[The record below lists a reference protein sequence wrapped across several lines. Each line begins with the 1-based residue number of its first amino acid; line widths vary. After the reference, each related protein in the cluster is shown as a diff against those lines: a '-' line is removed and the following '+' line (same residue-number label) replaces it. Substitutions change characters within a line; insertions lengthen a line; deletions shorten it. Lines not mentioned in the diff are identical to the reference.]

1 MDDASPKKR
10 KSLTPRQR
18 FKNLMDG
25 LAEDALNDPTPLTP
39 EEAAEAERVKK
50 ELLEKAEAS
59 NWQQSE
65 SNRKARPKK
74 SYLN

>member
-10 KSLTPRQR
+10 KLLTPRQR

-25 LAEDALNDPTPLTP
+25 LAEDALNDTTPLTP
-39 EEAAEAERVKK
+39 KELAEVERAKK
-50 ELLEKAEAS
+50 ELLEKAES
-59 NWQQSE
+59 SSWWQSE

-74 SYLN
+74 NYLN